1 MIKNWL
7 LSGDCH
13 GQVRQR
19 LDAVAALW
27 QNYEPSE
34 TALILLG
41 DVSFNFYLNR
51 SEQKY
56 KHQINKRGFRI
67 YCLRGNHEARPQ
79 DIGAELVWDEEIKG
93 EVYIEPDYPNIKY
106 FVDGGEYE
114 IDGYKVL
121 TIGGAYSVDK
131 FYRLA
136 RGGVGWF
143 ENEQLSYN
151 EFEEIFNRV
160 KGKEFDFVF
169 THTCPLS
176 FQPRDL
182 FLSFIGQSTVDNTTE
197 IFLEVLKDNIS
208 YKYWCFGHY
217 HADRVEQPY
226 VCQFYTDLI
235 EIPDFIYGWKM
246 YDESG
251 KLPSYWNLSPS
262 MKRILEC

>member
-7 LSGDCH
+7 LSGDTH

-19 LDAVAALW
+19 LDALENMW

-41 DVSFNFYLNR
+41 DVGFNYYISNR
-51 SEQKY
+51 EQKY
-56 KHQINKRGFRI
+56 KRQISRYGYTI
-67 YCLRGNHEARPQ
+67 YCLRGNHEVRPQ
-79 DIGAELVWDEEIKG
+79 SLKMELVYDEDIKG
-93 EVYIEPDYPNIKY
+93 EVYIEPDFPLIRY

-114 IDGYKVL
+114 INGYKVL

-131 FYRLA
+131 YFRLDL
-136 RGGVGWF
+136 GMHWF
-143 ENEQLSYN
+143 PNEQLSYD

-160 KGKEFDFVF
+160 RGKEFDFVF

-182 FLSFIGQSTVDNTTE
+182 FLSFIDQSKVDDTME
-197 IFLEVLKDNIS
+197 KFFEVLKDNIF

-217 HADRVEQPY
+217 HADRFEAPNAV
-226 VCQFYTDLI
+226 QFYYSICEINYLVRQFKMI
-235 EIPDFIYGWKM
+235 ELNSDVVETY
-246 YDESG
+246 
-251 KLPSYWNLSPS
+251 NLSPS
-262 MKRILEC
+262 LKRYLER